1 MKYYAYV
8 KNKKDQP
15 IINCYVEAKNI
26 ELEKRI
32 DYSIGFGEEDE
43 DTFIKKNVIEELKNG
58 DVLILPRMS
67 NTLGNSILD
76 ILKYIELLTGGNEIT
91 LHFIEE
97 RLILE
102 AGNESLHIFIK
113 ILLKADKIFKEI
125 RTTKARET
133 RKKNNTSLGRPG
145 GKKAISIFD
154 KHKRKI
160 MKLHKQQVPK
170 IKILG
175 AIKSDELDTSRIQ
188 KATPQAL
195 GKYIKRVSHKQ
206 LLQDTK
212 EQIEKILKEGIKA
225 ESISTHMTKEQE
237 NYAVS
242 NIDSENK
249 ILNEEQV
256 LQIANSSAMKNKK
269 GTRRRG
275 LVIVKKERPNI
286 ESSEEL

>member
-8 KNKKDQP
+8 KNKKDLP
-15 IINCYVEAKNI
+15 IIDNYVKVKNI

-32 DYSIGFGEEDE
+32 DYSIDFGEEDE
-43 DTFIKKNVIEELKNG
+43 ETFIRKNVIEGLKNG

-76 ILKYIELLTGGNEIT
+76 ILKYIELFRRHEIT

-102 AGNESLHIFIK
+102 AGNKSLHLFIK
-113 ILLKADKIFKEI
+113 TLLKADKIFKEI

-154 KHKRKI
+154 KHKKKI
-160 MKLHKQQVPK
+160 MKLHKQQVPI
-170 IKILG
+170 IKILE

-212 EQIEKILKEGIKA
+212 QQIEKILKEGITTAPEYLSTDIAK
-225 ESISTHMTKEQE
+225 ESTNTNNKHQRLSKPVTK
-237 NYAVS
+237 
-242 NIDSENK
+242 
-249 ILNEEQV
+249 
-256 LQIANSSAMKNKK
+256 
-269 GTRRRG
+269 RRG
-275 LVIVKKERPNI
+275 IVLVEKNRPNI
-286 ESSEEL
+286 ESSEELSHIEKQF